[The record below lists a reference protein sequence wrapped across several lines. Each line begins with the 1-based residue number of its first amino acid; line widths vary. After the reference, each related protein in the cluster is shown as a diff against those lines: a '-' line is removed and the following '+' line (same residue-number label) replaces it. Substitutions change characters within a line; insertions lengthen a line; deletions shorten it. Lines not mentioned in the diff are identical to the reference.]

1 MHRFHADDGEPIH
14 VAISGDGPPLV
25 LLHGWT
31 STHRDWNPF
40 VDQLAERHRVFRWDA
55 RAHGGHALQTAS
67 VPTLARMARDLA
79 NLIERWQLDQ
89 VALVGHSMGALTLW
103 QYVRDFGCERLS
115 RVVVLDQSPRL
126 LTGEGWTH
134 GIYGD
139 FDAARNA
146 AFIRALQEDFAEGVL
161 RLVASGHNAAARTAY
176 AANGDAIRTM
186 RQRLARLAPQP
197 LIACWASLSA
207 ADLRDVLPRMWCP
220 ALLVY
225 GGQSNFYGA
234 ATARYVRDHLP
245 EAQLL
250 IYEGVD
256 HAPHL
261 WQRERFAADLR
272 AFLGGG
278 R

>member
-1 MHRFHADDGEPIH
+1 MSPSPATARR
-14 VAISGDGPPLV
+14 SCCCTS
-25 LLHGWT
+25 WT

-126 LTGEGWTH
+126 LTGDGWTH

-272 AFLGGG
+272 AFLGGS